1 MMTSG
6 IWDHEIIV
14 LVLGSHSLLVEMR
27 FFFFFLVSQTE
38 ESKSLIFSN
47 NICNKMDG
55 CGDGILSLGFFI
67 KNRLHKCLINL
78 IIY

>member
-6 IWDHEIIV
+6 IWDHKIIV
-14 LVLGSHSLLVEMR
+14 LVLVSHILLVEMP
-27 FFFFFLVSQTE
+27 FFFFWVSQME
-38 ESKSLIFSN
+38 ESKSLIYLVITYATKWMAVEMESY
-47 NICNKMDG
+47 
-55 CGDGILSLGFFI
+55 LGFFI